1 MAPAGSRWLCCL
13 FPLLIGQIGCSTIS
27 PAEPRV
33 EITPAPSAPSV
44 RVQRTPNVITPFSP
58 SDDRVESTTRQV
70 QFVIEQDGPPETAV
84 PANVFAD
91 VKELTPESLVD
102 QVLARNPT
110 IAQMTAAASA
120 AAARYPQVTS
130 LDDPMFGG
138 TIGPASIGSRSVD
151 FAWRVEVSQRLPYPG
166 KRSLRGASADAEARA
181 ATDDVEDTRLQLAE
195 SARTAFYDYFLSERA
210 LEVNRTGL
218 ELLQEFRKDAQ
229 SRYKT
234 GTAPEQDYLLADVEI
249 GRQRERQVALER
261 AREVAIARINT
272 LMHLPPDAKLPL
284 PPRSLTLGSVAQDAI
299 ALRKLA
305 VARRPDL
312 RAVVSR
318 LEAERAALALAEREY
333 KPDFEAMAAYDSFW
347 QPSERDVRPMIGL
360 RMNLPVRYARR
371 AGAVG
376 EAAAKVAQRRAEY
389 DRLIDQI
396 NYDVQQAFAQLR
408 ESERAAQLYEK
419 TILPAARE
427 NVRAAQAGYAATKVP
442 ALSVIEAQRNL
453 ITQRERAYEIMADF
467 FRRRAALER
476 AIGGPLPAASRE
488 QLPPPKDPSNP

>member
-1 MAPAGSRWLCCL
+1 MALACTRRLSCL
-13 FPLLIGQIGCSTIS
+13 LPLLIGQIGCSTFA
-27 PAEPRV
+27 PAEPRA
-33 EITPAPSAPSV
+33 EIVQSPSSRIV
-44 RVQRTPNVITPFSP
+44 RVQRTPKVITPFSP
-58 SDDRVESTTRQV
+58 QEDPVESATQQI
-70 QFVIEQDGPPETAV
+70 QFEVMQEVAPETKA
-84 PANVFAD
+84 PAEVFSGI
-91 VKELTPESLVD
+91 KELSAERLVD

-130 LDDPMFGG
+130 LDDPMVGG
-138 TIGPASIGSRSVD
+138 AIGPASIGSRSVD

-166 KRSLRGASADAEARA
+166 KRSLRGDNAQAEARA

-195 SARTAFYDYFLSERA
+195 SARAAFYDYFLAERA

-284 PPRSLTLGSVAQDAI
+284 VPRELTLGSVAQDSTELREL
-299 ALRKLA
+299 AL
-305 VARRPDL
+305 ARRPDL
-312 RAVVSR
+312 RAVVNR
-318 LEAERAALALAEREY
+318 LEAERATLALAEREY

-371 AGAVG
+371 AGAVA

-389 DRLIDQI
+389 DRLNDQI

-453 ITQRERAYEIMADF
+453 ITQRERAYEITADY
-467 FRRRAALER
+467 FRRRATLER
-476 AIGGPLPAASRE
+476 AIGGPLPETSRE
-488 QLPPPKDPSNP
+488 QLPPPKDPSKP